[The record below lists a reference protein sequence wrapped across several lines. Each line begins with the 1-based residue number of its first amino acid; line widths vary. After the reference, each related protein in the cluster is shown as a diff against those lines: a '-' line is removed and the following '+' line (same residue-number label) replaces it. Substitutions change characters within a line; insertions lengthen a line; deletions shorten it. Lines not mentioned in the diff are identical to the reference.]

1 MREFFNVVPPSVAL
15 TTLLDRLEVS
25 VRSEVVPTAQALGR
39 VTAED
44 VVSREDLPPYPRSTM
59 DGYSVRARDTFGAS
73 ESLPAFCD
81 VVGEVAMGSQPQVAL
96 STGQAAVTYTG
107 GMLAEGADA
116 VVMVE
121 NTQRVGDGSIE
132 ILRPVA
138 PGENVIQ
145 VGEDAKVGERVI
157 PKGRLI
163 RPQDVGVLFGLG
175 ITEVSVAQRPKV
187 AIVSTGD
194 ELVPPEQS
202 PTPGQVRD
210 INSYSVASLVQD
222 AGGVPVHI
230 GVVPDEFEAQRQA
243 AVRRVSVRELQSA
256 REPCLR
262 EGPNDAK
269 CYFLS
274 LAVAFIPNRHQVVI
288 SEGSILAVQPRN
300 AESRP
305 ASAVRGRSV
314 GDQEA
319 AVAGRRVGA
328 QPVQDF
334 LPGLLHLRVNIFLSR
349 VRPDPVEVIAPLH
362 LPRRECGDSPQ
373 AGMAHALLIGVVVD
387 VLMGHQVREWM
398 PAKHKLQFLKCVV
411 LAAVAAEEGRLIP
424 KEPEGI
430 GAITRGRLAT
440 SQVNT
445 SMKVSTNT
453 RVRQGRP
460 LNLDEVMSVPL
471 AVPCALAAPV
481 LQIGIA
487 PPGPARTA
495 APGRQG
501 T

>member
-194 ELVPPEQS
+194 ELVPPEQP

-243 AVRRVSVRELQSA
+243 AVDGLELGDILVFSAGSSVSSRDMTAQVLDEL
-256 REPCLR
+256 
-262 EGPNDAK
+262 GPPGVLVHGIAHK
-269 CYFLS
+269 PGKPTI
-274 LAVAFIPNRHQVVI
+274 VA
-288 SEGSILAVQPRN
+288 L
-300 AESRP
+300 
-305 ASAVRGRSV
+305 
-314 GDQEA
+314 
-319 AVAGRRVGA
+319 VAGTPAFG
-328 QPVQDF
+328 
-334 LPGLLHLRVNIFLSR
+334 LPGNPVSAMVVFGIL
-349 VRPDPVEVIAPLH
+349 VRPVIQALMGRKESSVTRGVHAQLTKDIRSATGREDHVQVKLFECDDGLLADPVF
-362 LPRRECGDSPQ
+362 GKSN
-373 AGMAHALLIGVVVD
+373 LISTLVEADGVVV
-387 VLMGHQVREWM
+387 
-398 PAKHKLQFLKCVV
+398 
-411 LAAVAAEEGRLIP
+411 
-424 KEPEGI
+424 
-430 GAITRGRLAT
+430 
-440 SQVNT
+440 
-445 SMKVSTNT
+445 VSLDD
-453 RVRQGRP
+453 GG
-460 LNLDEVMSVPL
+460 LYAGDEVFVRL
-471 AVPCALAAPV
+471 Y
-481 LQIGIA
+481 
-487 PPGPARTA
+487 
-495 APGRQG
+495 
-501 T
+501 